1 MLDRFI
7 IPLTEKIFEPVG
19 AGLFRAGLT
28 PERLLVLGFVFGLGA
43 AFSASAGFFMAA
55 LGLFLLNRVF
65 DGLAES
71 SGRAGGITGFGR
83 YLDISLNFIVFSA
96 IALSFAFIGD
106 SNGLISAIL
115 MFSMLAWGGSTLAYA
130 GVARGLRLQKDAS
143 GSFLLDLGA
152 GLVGTTEITLGLIL
166 LFLVPE
172 FFPAIGIL
180 LSGLIL
186 LTTIFRIFKARL
198 VFQE

>member
-1 MLDRFI
+1 MLDRLI
-7 IPLTEKIFEPVG
+7 IPMAEKVLAPLG
-19 AGLFRAGLT
+19 SGLFRVGLT
-28 PERLLVLGFVFGLGA
+28 SERLLVVGFILGLGA
-43 AFSASAGFFMAA
+43 AFSASTGFFMMA
-55 LGLFLLNRVF
+55 LVLFLLNRVF
-65 DGLAES
+65 DGLADAS
-71 SGRAGGITGFGR
+71 ARAGGITGFGR
-83 YLDISLNFIVFSA
+83 YLDIALNFIVFSA
-96 IALSFAFIGD
+96 IALSFAFSQD

-143 GSFLLDLGA
+143 GNFLLDLGA

-166 LFLVPE
+166 LLLAPE

-186 LTTIFRIFKARL
+186 LTTIFRVFKARL